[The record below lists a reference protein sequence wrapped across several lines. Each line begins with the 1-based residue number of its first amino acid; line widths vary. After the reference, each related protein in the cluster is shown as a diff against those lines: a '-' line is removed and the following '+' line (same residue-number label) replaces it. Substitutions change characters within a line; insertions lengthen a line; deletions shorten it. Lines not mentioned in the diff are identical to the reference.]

1 MTAVAAQPKRTTRQR
16 RIIERPR
23 LIRRLEAINARTIL
37 LVAPA
42 GYGKTTLA
50 RQWGRSLSQ
59 VIWVSATRSH
69 RDVVTFSEDIA
80 HGVDAL
86 GGEAASFIDQYMR
99 ARPNPQRAAREIA
112 NALAPRIERAQV
124 QWLVLDDYHELA
136 ESPEVEE
143 MVRVLWERL
152 TCRFLV
158 ASRVQPEWA
167 TGRGVVHGEVEE
179 IGADELALTPEE
191 TTQVL
196 GKRPDLASLIEQAK
210 GWPAVVTLAAG
221 LDEAERDDAIPSM
234 LHRYV
239 AEELFRSATE
249 ELRDA
254 LISLALLPD
263 LSLARVTRRFGVAA
277 QDVIHNSRDLGFLGG
292 DEQLELHPL
301 LREFLL
307 VKLSEKPDA
316 NARVRDAVD
325 EALDARAW
333 GITFELVLRFDLED
347 LIDPILQRAFK
358 PLVRSGR
365 VGTLAAFSDRIRRR
379 PGFPPPAIEVVE
391 AEVAL
396 RDGQFELA
404 ADTGTRALSKVD
416 SKHVLASRLNAVAG
430 WSRFF
435 LAEFADAEAS
445 FNAAAKSAQ
454 DEPDETDA
462 IFGIA
467 TTRIFGER
475 GDPAE
480 VMAVLEQRRH
490 ISPEHLLRFS
500 AADLSLRRWY
510 AGLSGQLRLETARRA
525 LEQATD
531 PRARTSF
538 TYTAANLLGQRG
550 SYPEALEYLELF
562 SRDADTYELAFVR
575 PYVHWTRA
583 FIKLGLRRFGEAER
597 SLQLVDAEVEK
608 RQHPIHELN
617 ARMLRTRLLLQIGR
631 REEALET
638 IGDEPKISA
647 FPSWI
652 AEHAATRSLA
662 LACLGERESALRAVS
677 TARDLSKCLEIEI
690 LVLATLAILDLRTE
704 ARDSIGRLF
713 AVADRYAIW
722 DPVVCALRA
731 EPTLVSLA
739 SELRQPRRLMT
750 DLVHRSGDTT
760 LARQMG
766 IRQLSRRAPAELLS
780 RREYEVL
787 GLMSRGLRNKEI
799 AAALYV
805 AESTVKVHVRH
816 ILERLGVRT
825 RAEAVARYERLT
837 PGS

>member
-1 MTAVAAQPKRTTRQR
+1 MTAVAAQPKRITRQR

-23 LIRRLEAINARTIL
+23 LISRLEAINARTIL

-80 HGVDAL
+80 NGVDAL
-86 GGEAASFIDQYMR
+86 GGDAAKFIDQYMR

-112 NALAPRIERAQV
+112 NALAPRIESARV
-124 QWLVLDDYHELA
+124 QWLVFDDYHELA

-143 MVRVLWERL
+143 MVRILRDRL
-152 TCRFLV
+152 SCRFLV
-158 ASRVQPEWA
+158 ASRTHPDWA
-167 TGRGVVHGEVEE
+167 TGRGIVHGEVEE
-179 IGADELALTPEE
+179 VGADELALTPDE
-191 TTQVL
+191 TDEVL
-196 GKRPDLASLIEQAK
+196 GKRPDLAPLIEQAK

-221 LDEAERDDAIPSM
+221 LEAAEPREDAIPAM

-239 AEELFRSATE
+239 AEELFRSASP

-254 LISLALLPD
+254 LTTLALLPD
-263 LSLARVTRRFGVAA
+263 LARPRISERLGDAA
-277 QDVIHNSRDLGFLGG
+277 EELVHQMRDLGFLGG
-292 DEQLELHPL
+292 DERLEMHPL

-307 VKLSEKPDA
+307 AKLFEKPDA
-316 NARVRDAVD
+316 ELRVRDAIG

-333 GITFELVLRFDLED
+333 DITFELVLRFDLED
-347 LIDPILQRAFK
+347 LIDPVLQHAFK
-358 PLVRSGR
+358 PLLRSGR
-365 VGTLAAFSDRIRRR
+365 LGTLAAFSDRIRRR
-379 PGFPPPAIEVVE
+379 PGFPPPAIDTVE

-416 SKHVLASRLNAVAG
+416 GEHLLASRLNAVAG

-435 LAEFADAEAS
+435 LADFAGAEAS
-445 FNAAAKSAQ
+445 FNAAAHSAQ

-500 AADLSLRRWY
+500 AADLSLRRY
-510 AGLSGQLRLETARRA
+510 SGLNGPLRLETARHA

-538 TYTAANLLGQRG
+538 TYTAAHLLGQRA
-550 SYPEALEYLELF
+550 SYREALEYLELF
-562 SRDADTYELAFVR
+562 ARDADTYELAFVR

-583 FIKLGLRRFGEAER
+583 FIKLGLRRFGETER
-597 SLQLVDAEVEK
+597 SLQLVEAEVEK

-638 IGDEPKISA
+638 IGDKPKINA
-647 FPSWI
+647 LPSWI
-652 AEHAATRSLA
+652 AEHAATRALA
-662 LACLGERESALRAVS
+662 FACLGERRGALRAIS
-677 TARDLSKCLEIEI
+677 TAREASKCLEIEI
-690 LVLATLAILDLRTE
+690 LVLATLAILDLKTE
-704 ARDSIGRLF
+704 SLESIGRLF
-713 AVADRYAIW
+713 DVADRYAIW

-731 EPTLVSLA
+731 EPALVSHA
-739 SELRQPRRLMT
+739 SEITHSRRLMT
-750 DLVHRSGDTT
+750 DLVQRSGDTT

-780 RREYEVL
+780 RREHEVL
-787 GLMSRGLRNKEI
+787 GLMARGLRNKEI

-837 PGS
+837 SGS